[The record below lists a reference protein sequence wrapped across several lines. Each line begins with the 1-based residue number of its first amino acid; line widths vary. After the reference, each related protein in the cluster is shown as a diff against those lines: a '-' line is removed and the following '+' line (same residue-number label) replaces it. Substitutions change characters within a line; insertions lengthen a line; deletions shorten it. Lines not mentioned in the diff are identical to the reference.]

1 MTRLERHE
9 RVVALVDK
17 YGFEAVLAVSK
28 LKRTT
33 LEGYI
38 KTPNKLVRV
47 PQQFKLVRWEKQLDA
62 TVKQTS

>member
-17 YGFEAVLAVSK
+17 YGFEAVLRVSG
-28 LKRTT
+28 LKRNT
-33 LEGYI
+33 LEGYV

-47 PQQFKLVRWEKQLDA
+47 PQQFKLVRWERQLDA
-62 TVKQTS
+62 TVE